1 MVDTFKLDGAMVCDT
16 QFDGSVLGFFAGVSF
31 FKVISRVLGGF
42 LGALTVCEWPR
53 FNVGYGFFK
62 VGVLSTK

>member
-1 MVDTFKLDGAMVCDT
+1 MAQFKA
-16 QFDGSVLGFFAGVSF
+16 FFAGVSF

-42 LGALTVCEWPR
+42 LGALTVFEWPK

-62 VGVLSTK
+62 VGILSTK